1 MNLIYTFLPVGIL
14 LLLAEAFFSGSEI
27 AIVSANRG
35 RLRTLANGGDRGAK
49 TALRLLDSPEWLMG
63 TILTCHNICFVTNV
77 TLATLISID
86 IVGPRY
92 GEVVSVLA
100 VIPFLVIFGEVVPKS
115 YCQDRADDL
124 APFLARIIWGARLL
138 VYPLVWVLSRV
149 IRAVLGIREAD
160 GNRSPFVTRKELE
173 TLVERHYAGDVKTV
187 ERKMIERILGFG
199 DLQVDQVMVPLVDVS
214 AVDEEGAVKDVI
226 ERIEEDGHS
235 RILVYR
241 GEIHHIVG
249 VAYARDILALPPETT
264 GAIRKVENLV
274 RPPYFV
280 PESKPAD
287 DLLEEMQKTKQKLA
301 VVVDE
306 YGGCSGVVTIE
317 DLVEEIVGEIS
328 DEYDVDE
335 KHLYQRMGEG
345 HYLVD
350 ARMEVEHV
358 RDELS
363 IPIPEGDFET
373 LAGYLLDVFERI
385 PKAGDRRLIDGW
397 LFVIDRAS
405 GNRIEHVRCERR
417 GKEAPKTGDPAG
429 R

>member
-1 MNLIYTFLPVGIL
+1 M
-14 LLLAEAFFSGSEI
+14 
-27 AIVSANRG
+27 
-35 RLRTLANGGDRGAK
+35 
-49 TALRLLDSPEWLMG
+49 
-63 TILTCHNICFVTNV
+63 
-77 TLATLISID
+77 
-86 IVGPRY
+86 
-92 GEVVSVLA
+92 
-100 VIPFLVIFGEVVPKS
+100 
-115 YCQDRADDL
+115 
-124 APFLARIIWGARLL
+124 
-138 VYPLVWVLSRV
+138 
-149 IRAVLGIREAD
+149 
-160 GNRSPFVTRKELE
+160 
-173 TLVERHYAGDVKTV
+173 VERHYAGDVKAV

-264 GAIRKVENLV
+264 GAIRKVENIV

-335 KHLYQRMGEG
+335 KRLYQWLGEG

-397 LFVIDRAS
+397 LFVIHAGSRIGAMVELNCETDFVGRTPEFKDLAHNIAMQVAAMSPLYLDAEDIPEDSEATPEEVCLMRQSFIKEPSKTIADLILEVRAKV
-405 GNRIEHVRCERR
+405 GENIRV
-417 GKEAPKTGDPAG
+417 G
-429 R
+429 RFARYGLGE